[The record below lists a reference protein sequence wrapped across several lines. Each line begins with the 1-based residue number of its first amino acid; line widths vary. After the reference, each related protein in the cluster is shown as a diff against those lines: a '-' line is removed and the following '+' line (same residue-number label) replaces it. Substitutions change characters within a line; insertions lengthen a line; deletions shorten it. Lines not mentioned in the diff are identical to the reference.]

1 LDSLINM
8 FQRHNRTLATT
19 VSVVIVILMSLS
31 VANTVL
37 FFLESTSGQGAIN
50 LGSSET
56 DKRNNNRS
64 QRTDSGVDSG
74 NNIASLNLFGEQAVQ
89 AATVAVDA
97 PETKLNLELQGVFN
111 ADVPEDSTAI
121 VAELNKNGEL
131 YRIGDRLPGN
141 AILDSVFSDHILI
154 RRGAKLEKLL
164 FSDSKIRQQFTRT
177 SANSATAQ
185 NQPLAQNSPTTR
197 LQQVRERIAERKQS
211 ALSNPQNQP
220 QNQPRSKIREYVSA
234 LQKRISDD
242 PAGLLTELG
251 VSAVES
257 GSNKGYRIGSEAS
270 QQALA
275 QAGLQSGDVVLSVNG
290 QPVGNV
296 INDQNLINQA
306 MNSARVR
313 VEVQRNE
320 RRFFVTVPTQ

>member
-8 FQRHNRTLATT
+8 FQRHNRTLATI

-37 FFLESTSGQGAIN
+37 FFLESTSGQGAMN
-50 LGSSET
+50 LGASET

-64 QRTDSGVDSG
+64 QRTDAGIESG

-111 ADVPEDSTAI
+111 ADVAEDSTAI

-154 RRGAKLEKLL
+154 RRGTKLEKLL

-211 ALSNPQNQP
+211 ALSNP

>member
-1 LDSLINM
+1 M
-8 FQRHNRTLATT
+8 FQRHNRTLATI

-31 VANTVL
+31 VANTAL

-50 LGSSET
+50 LGASET
-56 DKRNNNRS
+56 DKGNNNRS
-64 QRTDSGVDSG
+64 TRANSGVDSG
-74 NNIASLNLFGEQAVQ
+74 NNIAALNLFGKAEVQ
-89 AATVAVDA
+89 AAAVAVDA

-111 ADVPEDSTAI
+111 ADIAENSTAI
-121 VAELNKNGEL
+121 VAERNKSGEL

-141 AILDSVFSDHILI
+141 AILDSVFADHILI

-164 FSDSKIRQQFTRT
+164 FSDSKIRQQFAGV
-177 SANSATAQ
+177 SGNNATAR
-185 NQPLAQNSPTTR
+185 NQPSAQNSPLTR
-197 LQQVRERIAERKQS
+197 VQQIRERIAERKQ
-211 ALSNPQNQP
+211 AARSNPQK
-220 QNQPRSKIREYVSA
+220 QPRSKVREYVSA

-257 GSNKGYRIGSEAS
+257 GSDKGYRIGSEAS

-306 MNSARVR
+306 MNSSKVR
-313 VEVQRNE
+313 VEVQRDE

>member
-1 LDSLINM
+1 MDSLINI
-8 FQRHNRTLATT
+8 FQRHNRTLATI
-19 VSVVIVILMSLS
+19 VSVVIVVLMSLS

-37 FFLESTSGQGAIN
+37 FFLESTSGQGATN
-50 LGSSET
+50 LGSGKT
-56 DKRNNNRS
+56 DNQNNQRS
-64 QRTDSGVDSG
+64 QQTNSGIDSG
-74 NNIASLNLFGEQAVQ
+74 NNIASLNLFGQEEVQ
-89 AATVAVDA
+89 AAAVTVDA

-111 ADVPEDSTAI
+111 ADVAENSTAI
-121 VAELNKNGEL
+121 VAERNKSGEL

-141 AILDSVFSDHILI
+141 AILDSVFADHILI

-164 FSDSKIRQQFTRT
+164 FSDSKIRQQFTGV
-177 SANSATAQ
+177 SGNNVTAR
-185 NQPLAQNSPTTR
+185 NQPSAQNSPTTR
-197 LQQVRERIAERKQS
+197 LQKVRQRIAERKQ
-211 ALSNPQNQP
+211 AARSNPQNQTK
-220 QNQPRSKIREYVSA
+220 SKVREYVSA

-306 MNSARVR
+306 MNSSKVR

>member
-1 LDSLINM
+1 
-8 FQRHNRTLATT
+8 
-19 VSVVIVILMSLS
+19 
-31 VANTVL
+31 
-37 FFLESTSGQGAIN
+37 
-50 LGSSET
+50 
-56 DKRNNNRS
+56 
-64 QRTDSGVDSG
+64 
-74 NNIASLNLFGEQAVQ
+74 
-89 AATVAVDA
+89 ATVAVDA

-111 ADVPEDSTAI
+111 ADVAEDSTAI

-141 AILDSVFSDHILI
+141 AILDSVFADHILI

-177 SANSATAQ
+177 SSNSATAQ

-197 LQQVRERIAERKQS
+197 LQQIRERIAEKKQS
-211 ALSNPQNQP
+211 ALSNP

-234 LQKRISDD
+234 LQKRISAD

-257 GSNKGYRIGSEAS
+257 GSNKGYRIGNEAS

-306 MNSARVR
+306 MNSPRVR
-313 VEVQRNE
+313 VEVQRDE

>member
-1 LDSLINM
+1 LDLVINI
-8 FQRHNRTLATT
+8 FQRHNRTLATL

-37 FFLESTSGQGAIN
+37 FFLENTSGQGTSQLSATK
-50 LGSSET
+50 T
-56 DKRNNNRS
+56 DKRNNQS
-64 QRTDSGVDSG
+64 QQRAGSNVD
-74 NNIASLNLFGEQAVQ
+74 IASLNLFGKEEVQ
-89 AATVAVDA
+89 AAPVAVDA

-111 ADVPEDSTAI
+111 ADVAENSTAI
-121 VAELNKNGEL
+121 VAERNKSGEL

-141 AILDSVFSDHILI
+141 AILDSVFADHILI

-164 FSDSKIRQQFTRT
+164 FSDSKIRQQFAG
-177 SANSATAQ
+177 SSGNNATAL
-185 NQPLAQNSPTTR
+185 NQPSVQNGATTR
-197 LQQVRERIAERKQS
+197 LQQVRQRIAERKQN
-211 ALSNPQNQP
+211 ARSNPQNQS
-220 QNQPRSKIREYVSA
+220 RSKIREYVSG
-234 LQKRISDD
+234 LQERISND

-251 VSAVES
+251 VSAVET
-257 GSNKGYRIGSEAS
+257 GSSKGYRIGSEAS

-275 QAGLQSGDVVLSVNG
+275 QAGLQSGDVILSVNG

-296 INDQNLINQA
+296 VNDQSLINQA
-306 MNSARVR
+306 MNSPKVR

>member
-1 LDSLINM
+1 M
-8 FQRHNRTLATT
+8 FQRHNRTLATI

-37 FFLESTSGQGAIN
+37 FFLESTSGQGAMN
-50 LGSSET
+50 LGASET

-64 QRTDSGVDSG
+64 QRTDAGIESG

-89 AATVAVDA
+89 AATVAADA

-111 ADVPEDSTAI
+111 ADVAEDSTAI

-154 RRGAKLEKLL
+154 RRGTKLEKLL

-211 ALSNPQNQP
+211 ALSNP

>member
-8 FQRHNRTLATT
+8 FQRHNRTLATI

-50 LGSSET
+50 LGASEAN
-56 DKRNNNRS
+56 KRNNNRS
-64 QRTDSGVDSG
+64 QRIDAGVDSG

-111 ADVPEDSTAI
+111 ADVAEDSTAI

-141 AILDSVFSDHILI
+141 AILDSVFADHILI

-177 SANSATAQ
+177 SSNSATAQ

-197 LQQVRERIAERKQS
+197 LQQIRERIAEKKQS
-211 ALSNPQNQP
+211 ALSNP

-234 LQKRISDD
+234 LQKRISAD

-257 GSNKGYRIGSEAS
+257 GSNKGYRIGNEAS

-306 MNSARVR
+306 MNSPRVR
-313 VEVQRNE
+313 VEVQRDE

>member
-8 FQRHNRTLATT
+8 FQRHNRTLATI

-37 FFLESTSGQGAIN
+37 FFLESTSGQGAMN
-50 LGSSET
+50 LGASET

-64 QRTDSGVDSG
+64 QRTDAGIESG

-89 AATVAVDA
+89 AATVAADA

-111 ADVPEDSTAI
+111 ADVAEDSTAI

-211 ALSNPQNQP
+211 ALSNP